1 MNNLEFYRKKKN
13 MSQRELGRQIGVSGA
28 FISQI
33 ENNLNTPS
41 LETLNK
47 IAEVL
52 EVSPEKLNLIDD
64 NNEPFNPLHQ
74 KLITLLINSTDKN
87 VIAWNDGDNEEFI
100 TYVTKINENNLVF
113 AVIVEE
119 NIEFGRSFVKEFV
132 LEITDNKANKLYI
145 SSYFNKII
153 YDLLLKLYTTIMGP
167 VQTDII
173 LSNLI
178 NDLQDILENSETK

>member
-1 MNNLEFYRKKKN
+1 
-13 MSQRELGRQIGVSGA
+13 
-28 FISQI
+28 
-33 ENNLNTPS
+33 
-41 LETLNK
+41 
-47 IAEVL
+47 
-52 EVSPEKLNLIDD
+52 
-64 NNEPFNPLHQ
+64 
-74 KLITLLINSTDKN
+74 
-87 VIAWNDGDNEEFI
+87 
-100 TYVTKINENNLVF
+100 NENNLVF

-153 YDLLLKLYTTIMGP
+153 YDLLLKLYTTIMSP

-178 NDLQDILENSETK
+178 NDLQDILENSEIKSSSNQKTKPTRQ